1 MTSDLRLSQRGLTLI
16 ELVIAIAIVSILAT
30 QGMPALQTSITNSRL
45 SSAAQALAST
55 AQLARDE
62 AIKRNETVRLSS
74 DGSTLYVARAAN
86 SDSSQTITTVPL
98 SRPAVTP
105 AFALDYS
112 SAGLTL
118 PFGTQHTV
126 SVAKGMLGC
135 GEDLRCPTV
144 ILSAGGP
151 VRVCPTGGCE

>member
-1 MTSDLRLSQRGLTLI
+1 VTSDIRQSQRGLTLI
-16 ELVIAIAIVSILAT
+16 ELVVAISIVGILAT
-30 QGMPALQTSITNSRL
+30 QGLPALQTSVTNSRL

-74 DGSTLYVARAAN
+74 DGNTLYVARAVN
-86 SDSSQTITTVPL
+86 SDNSQTIITVPL
-98 SRPAVTP
+98 SRPAATP

-118 PFGTQHTV
+118 PFGTQHKV
-126 SVAKGMLGC
+126 PVAMGMSGC
-135 GEDLRCPTV
+135 GEDLRYPTV

-151 VRVCPTGGCE
+151 VRLCPTGVCN